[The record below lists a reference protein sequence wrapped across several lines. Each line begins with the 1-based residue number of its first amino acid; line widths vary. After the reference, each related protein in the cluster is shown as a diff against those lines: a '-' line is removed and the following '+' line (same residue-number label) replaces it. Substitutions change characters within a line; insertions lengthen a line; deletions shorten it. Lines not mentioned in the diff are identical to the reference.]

1 MTFGAVMIS
10 TGMTTRA
17 ERVWAVLLACV
28 GLFALVLQ
36 YYLVLQ
42 SGQEAS
48 VGQLTL
54 RFFSYFTIQANVL
67 VILMLL
73 SYAMRPAVEEWA
85 VHPFDRCGI
94 ASYIIVVALVYVT
107 TLRELWSPQG
117 AQWVADVLLHYVMP
131 LAYLAFWL
139 VVMHKA
145 GLRWYDPLLWLIY
158 PVFYLGFVLAHGRFT
173 GFYPY
178 PFIDVVKLGYGTM
191 MLNAVGIAL
200 AFVVC
205 GYVVL
210 VISRRMARREPV

>member
-1 MTFGAVMIS
+1 MIS
-10 TGMTTRA
+10 TGMTTRS
-17 ERVWAVLLACV
+17 ERIGATALACV

-36 YYLVLQ
+36 YYLVLKT
-42 SGQEAS
+42 GQDLS
-48 VGQLTL
+48 WGKLTL
-54 RFFSYFTIQANVL
+54 RFFSYFTIQANIL
-67 VILMLL
+67 VVLMLL
-73 SYAMRPAVEEWA
+73 AYAMRPEVEEWA
-85 VHPFDRCGI
+85 VHPFDRSGI

-117 AQWVADVLLHYVMP
+117 AQWVADVLLHYFMP

-158 PVFYLGFVLAHGRFT
+158 PVFYLAFVLVHGRFT

-178 PFIDVVKLGYGTM
+178 PFIDVAKLGYAKM
-191 MLNAVGIAL
+191 LLNAAGIAL
-200 AFVVC
+200 AFVAA